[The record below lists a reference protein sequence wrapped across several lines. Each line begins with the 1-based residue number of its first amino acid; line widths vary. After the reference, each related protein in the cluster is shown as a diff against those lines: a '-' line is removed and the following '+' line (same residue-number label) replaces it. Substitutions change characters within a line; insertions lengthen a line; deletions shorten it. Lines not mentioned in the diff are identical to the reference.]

1 MLKNNCSPIKKIS
14 HAGAKLAHRGS
25 QIIDQA
31 SLAVQNGAK
40 LSNAVVA
47 SAKSSPVT
55 HRSRYNSNVVDNDVV
70 GSMDNVNH
78 RRPRG
83 GGIRDRINKFDSVAA
98 SHRGGYY
105 GSRQHQQQQTKTL
118 SDQSMTSPLR
128 SSVVVPRRLVAR
140 REPEDMPAF
149 NPSYREPKSEQDSTG
164 KEVEKENELPPDQHQ
179 QPHSSPHAKSV
190 AKNDTE
196 VVSSPQHKPPKSHRK
211 QMKQKLQETLS
222 PVLNNMLRSDNNNNS
237 SNNNNNGEA
246 EQLKKRLQ
254 QLEKENDKL
263 ERRNARL
270 ENKCDKLKRYNVT
283 LEETVVS
290 NDQVNMCSNST
301 KEEAATKNDNK
312 AKTKKRLSNEHPLIA
327 SPLRKHLKAVHAASE
342 SNSAVTVVKEPFAL
356 YPPEHLPLRD
366 HVSDVQKGGYLGSD
380 DCHLDTLGSL
390 TGNRDGEERRRRSS
404 NVDQDGIEKEQE
416 EAMYL
421 LNSAAFLF
429 QKSSRRNLG

>member
-237 SNNNNNGEA
+237 SSKTTTEKPNSSRNDCNNW
-246 EQLKKRLQ
+246 KRRTTSWKGGMQ
-254 QLEKENDKL
+254 DW
-263 ERRNARL
+263 RTIR
-270 ENKCDKLKRYNVT
+270 
-283 LEETVVS
+283 
-290 NDQVNMCSNST
+290 

>member
-1 MLKNNCSPIKKIS
+1 
-14 HAGAKLAHRGS
+14 
-25 QIIDQA
+25 
-31 SLAVQNGAK
+31 
-40 LSNAVVA
+40 
-47 SAKSSPVT
+47 
-55 HRSRYNSNVVDNDVV
+55 
-70 GSMDNVNH
+70 
-78 RRPRG
+78 
-83 GGIRDRINKFDSVAA
+83 
-98 SHRGGYY
+98 
-105 GSRQHQQQQTKTL
+105 
-118 SDQSMTSPLR
+118 
-128 SSVVVPRRLVAR
+128 
-140 REPEDMPAF
+140 MPAF
-149 NPSYREPKSEQDSTG
+149 NPSYREPKSEQDSKG
-164 KEVEKENELPPDQHQ
+164 KGVEKENELPPDQHQ

-237 SNNNNNGEA
+237 SNNNNGEA

-270 ENKCDKLKRYNVT
+270 ENKCDKLKRYNAT
-283 LEETVVS
+283 LEETVAS

-366 HVSDVQKGGYLGSD
+366 QGYLGSD